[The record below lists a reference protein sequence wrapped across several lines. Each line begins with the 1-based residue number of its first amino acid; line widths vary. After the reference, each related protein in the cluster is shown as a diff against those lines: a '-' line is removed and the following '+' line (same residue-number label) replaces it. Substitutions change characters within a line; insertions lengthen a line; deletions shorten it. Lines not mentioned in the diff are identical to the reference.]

1 MMMPSRPAGFSAF
14 LIVWIGQ
21 VVSLVGTGVTRFA
34 FTIWAWQITGTATAL
49 ALVGFFSFTPAILI
63 SPIAG
68 ALIDRWDRRRA
79 MMLSDFAA
87 VTSTLVVLL
96 LYSSGLLEVWHL
108 YITGAV
114 TGFFSAFQFPA
125 YSATVT
131 LMVSKEQ
138 YGRASGL
145 LSIAEFGSSIVSPII
160 AAIALSIIGI
170 GGILVIDIMTF
181 CVALLTLLL
190 VVFPAPSISEVGVTS
205 RGSLWAESL
214 FGFRYIRARPSLL
227 GLQLIFFTLNLV
239 INFAVTL
246 FSPMILAPS
255 GNDSA
260 MLGLVQSTLGAGGL
274 FGSIILSVWGG
285 PRRKIHDVLIG
296 MTLAMCGMTTIGLSR
311 NLPTWALTTFLT
323 MFCVPILNGSSQAI
337 WQSKVEP
344 DVQGRVFAT
353 RSLIAQIS
361 APVAMLLS
369 GPLADQVFEP
379 AMISDGYLTPFFGG
393 LIGVGPGA
401 GMALMFFLTGLLG
414 ILVGISGYFVPS
426 VRFVEDL
433 LPDYHAHT
441 STLSPD

>member
-1 MMMPSRPAGFSAF
+1 MRSRPTGFSAF
-14 LIVWIGQ
+14 LVVWIGQ

-34 FTIWAWQITGTATAL
+34 LTIWAWQVTGTATAL

-79 MMLSDFAA
+79 MILSDLAA
-87 VTSTLVVLL
+87 VISTLVVLFL
-96 LYSSGLLEVWHL
+96 FSTGQLEVWHL

-114 TGFFSAFQFPA
+114 TGFFGAFQFPA

-131 LMVSKEQ
+131 LMVAKEQ

-145 LSIAEFGSSIVSPII
+145 LSMAQFGSNIIAPII
-160 AAIALSIIGI
+160 AALALPIIGI
-170 GGILVIDIMTF
+170 RGILMIDVITF
-181 CVALLTLLL
+181 CIALFSLLF
-190 VVFPAPSISEVGVTS
+190 VIFPRPLISEVGATS
-205 RGSLWAESL
+205 RGSLWAESF
-214 FGFRYIRARPSLL
+214 FGFQYIRARPSLF

-246 FSPMILAPS
+246 FSPMILARS
-255 GNDSA
+255 GNDSDV
-260 MLGLVQSTLGAGGL
+260 LGLVQSTLGAGGL
-274 FGSIILSVWGG
+274 VGSIILSIWGG
-285 PRRKIHDVLIG
+285 PRRKIHGVLLG

-311 NLPTWALTTFLT
+311 NLPSWAITTFLT
-323 MFCVPILNGSSQAI
+323 MFCVPILNGSNQAI
-337 WQSKVEP
+337 WQAKVEP

-353 RSLIAQIS
+353 RGLIAQIS

-379 AMISDGYLTPFFGG
+379 AMVDDGFLTPLFGS

-414 ILVGISGYFVPS
+414 ILVGISGYFVS
-426 VRFVEDL
+426 IVRDVESL
-433 LPDYHAHT
+433 LPDYEA
-441 STLSPD
+441 SQGYING

>member
-1 MMMPSRPAGFSAF
+1 MMMLSRPTGFSAF

-21 VVSLVGTGVTRFA
+21 IVSLIGTGVTRFA
-34 FTIWAWQITGTATAL
+34 LTIWAWQVTGTATAL

-68 ALIDRWDRRRA
+68 ALVDRWDRRRA
-79 MMLSDFAA
+79 MMLSDLAA
-87 VTSTLVVLL
+87 VTSTLVVLFL
-96 LYSSGLLEVWHL
+96 FSTDQLEVWHL
-108 YITGAV
+108 YITGAA
-114 TGFFSAFQFPA
+114 TGFFGAFQFPA

-145 LSIAEFGSSIVSPII
+145 LSMAQFGSNIVSPII
-160 AAIALSIIGI
+160 AALALSIIGI
-170 GGILVIDIMTF
+170 GGILVIDVITF
-181 CVALLTLLL
+181 CIALFTLFI
-190 VVFPAPSISEVGVTS
+190 VSFPRPMVSEVGGTS
-205 RGSLWAESL
+205 RGSLWTESL
-214 FGFRYIRARPSLL
+214 FGFRYIRKRPSLF

-246 FSPMILAPS
+246 FSPMILARS

-260 MLGLVQSTLGAGGL
+260 MLGFVQSTLGAGGL
-274 FGSIILSVWGG
+274 VGGIILSIWGG
-285 PRRKIHDVLIG
+285 PRRKIHGVLLG
-296 MTLAMCGMTTIGLSR
+296 MTLAMCGMTMIGLSR
-311 NLPTWALTTFLT
+311 NLPSWAITTFLT
-323 MFCVPILNGSSQAI
+323 MFCVPILNGSNQAI
-337 WQSKVEP
+337 WQAKVEP

-361 APVAMLLS
+361 APIAMLLS

-379 AMISDGYLTPFFGG
+379 AMITDGFLTPLFGG

-426 VRFVEDL
+426 VRDVEDL
-433 LPDYHAHT
+433 LPDYQT
-441 STLSPD
+441 PTVVE

>member
-1 MMMPSRPAGFSAF
+1 MPSRPAGFTAF
-14 LIVWIGQ
+14 LIVWFGQ
-21 VVSLVGTGVTRFA
+21 VVSLAGTGVTRFA
-34 FTIWAWQITGTATAL
+34 FTIWAWQVTGTATAL

-63 SPIAG
+63 SPVAG
-68 ALIDRWDRRRA
+68 VLIDRWDRRRA

-87 VTSTLVVLL
+87 ISSTLIVLFL
-96 LYSSGLLEVWHL
+96 HSTGQLEVWHL
-108 YITGAV
+108 YITGAI
-114 TGFFSAFQFPA
+114 TGFFGAFQFPA
-125 YSATVT
+125 YTATVT
-131 LMVSKEQ
+131 LMVPKEQ

-145 LSIAEFGSSIVSPII
+145 LSMAEFGSSIISPTI
-160 AAIALSIIGI
+160 AALVLPMIGI
-170 GGILVIDIMTF
+170 EGILVLDTITF
-181 CVALLTLLL
+181 CVALFTLLL
-190 VVFPAPSISEVGVTS
+190 VIFPTPSISEVGATN

-214 FGFRYIRARPSLL
+214 FGFQYIRDRPSLL

-246 FSPMILAPS
+246 FSPMILARS
-255 GNDSA
+255 GNDNA
-260 MLGLVQSTLGAGGL
+260 MLGFVQSTLGAGGL
-274 FGSIILSVWGG
+274 FGSIILSIWGG
-285 PRRKIHDVLIG
+285 PRRKIHGVLMG

-344 DVQGRVFAT
+344 DVQGRVFTT
-353 RSLIAQIS
+353 RSLLAQIS

-379 AMISDGYLTPFFGG
+379 AMTYDGFLTPIFGR

-414 ILVGISGYFVPS
+414 ILVGISGYFIRV
-426 VRFVEDL
+426 VRDVEDL
-433 LPDYHAHT
+433 LPDYHT
-441 STLSPD
+441 PESTLSLEQA

>member
-1 MMMPSRPAGFSAF
+1 MLSRPTGFSAF
-14 LIVWIGQ
+14 LVVWIGQ

-34 FTIWAWQITGTATAL
+34 LTIWAWQITGTATAL

-68 ALIDRWDRRRA
+68 ALVDRWDRRRA
-79 MMLSDFAA
+79 MMLSDLAA
-87 VTSTLVVLL
+87 VTSTLVVLFL
-96 LYSSGLLEVWHL
+96 FSTGQLEVWHL
-108 YITGAV
+108 YVTGAV

-145 LSIAEFGSSIVSPII
+145 LSMAQFGSNVVSPIL
-160 AAIALSIIGI
+160 AALALPIIGI
-170 GGILVIDIMTF
+170 GGILVIDVITF
-181 CVALLTLLL
+181 CIALFTLLFVSFPRL
-190 VVFPAPSISEVGVTS
+190 VISEVGVTS
-205 RGSLWAESL
+205 RGSLWTESL
-214 FGFRYIRARPSLL
+214 FGFRYIRARPSLF

-246 FSPMILAPS
+246 FSPMILARS

-274 FGSIILSVWGG
+274 IGSIILSIWGG
-285 PRRKIHDVLIG
+285 PRRKIHGVLLG
-296 MTLAMCGMTTIGLSR
+296 MTLAMCGMTMIGLSR
-311 NLPTWALTTFLT
+311 NLPSWAITTFLT
-323 MFCVPILNGSSQAI
+323 MFCVPILNGSNQAI
-337 WQSKVEP
+337 WQAKVEP

-379 AMISDGYLTPFFGG
+379 AMITDGFLAQLFGG
-393 LIGVGPGA
+393 VIGVGPGA

-414 ILVGISGYFVPS
+414 IIVGISGYFVPS
-426 VRFVEDL
+426 VRDVEDL
-433 LPDYHAHT
+433 LPDYKT
-441 STLSPD
+441 SIVLD

>member
-1 MMMPSRPAGFSAF
+1 MMMPSRPVGFSAF
-14 LIVWIGQ
+14 LVVWVGQ
-21 VVSLVGTGVTRFA
+21 IVSLIGTGVTRFA
-34 FTIWAWQITGTATAL
+34 FTIWAWQVTGTATAL

-87 VTSTLVVLL
+87 VTSTLVVLFL
-96 LYSSGLLEVWHL
+96 FSTGQLEVWHL

-145 LSIAEFGSSIVSPII
+145 LSMAEFGSSIVSPII
-160 AAIALSIIGI
+160 AALALPIIGI
-170 GGILVIDIMTF
+170 GGILVIDVVTF
-181 CVALLTLLL
+181 CVALFTLLF
-190 VVFPAPSISEVGVTS
+190 VIFPRPAMSEVGETS
-205 RGSLWAESL
+205 RGSLWAESI
-214 FGFRYIRARPSLL
+214 FGFRYIKARPSLL
-227 GLQLIFFTLNLV
+227 GLQFIFFTLNLV

-246 FSPMILAPS
+246 FSPMILARS

-274 FGSIILSVWGG
+274 VGSIILSIWGG
-285 PRRKIHDVLIG
+285 PRRKIHGVLLG

-311 NLPTWALTTFLT
+311 NLPSWALTTFLT

-337 WQSKVEP
+337 WQAKVEP

-379 AMISDGYLTPFFGG
+379 AMINDGFLAPIFGG
-393 LIGVGPGA
+393 VIGVGPGA

-414 ILVGISGYFVPS
+414 ILVGISGYFVPT
-426 VRFVEDL
+426 VRDVEDL
-433 LPDYHAHT
+433 LPDYLAPT
-441 STLSPD
+441 TRD

>member
-1 MMMPSRPAGFSAF
+1 MMMLSRPTGFSAF
-14 LIVWIGQ
+14 LVVWIGQ
-21 VVSLVGTGVTRFA
+21 IVSLVGTGVTRFA
-34 FTIWAWQITGTATAL
+34 LTIWAWQVTGTATAL

-68 ALIDRWDRRRA
+68 ALVDRWDRRWA
-79 MMLSDFAA
+79 MMLSDLAA
-87 VTSTLVVLL
+87 VTSTLVVLFL
-96 LYSSGLLEVWHL
+96 FSTGKLEVWHL
-108 YITGAV
+108 YITGAA
-114 TGFFSAFQFPA
+114 TGFFGAFQFPA

-145 LSIAEFGSSIVSPII
+145 LSMAQFGSNIVSPII
-160 AAIALSIIGI
+160 AALALPIIGI
-170 GGILVIDIMTF
+170 GGILMIDVITF
-181 CVALLTLLL
+181 CIALFTLLF
-190 VVFPAPSISEVGVTS
+190 VHFPRPMISDEGATS
-205 RGSLWAESL
+205 RGSLWTESL
-214 FGFRYIRARPSLL
+214 FGFRYIKARPSLF

-246 FSPMILAPS
+246 FSPMILARS

-274 FGSIILSVWGG
+274 VGSVILSIWGG
-285 PRRKIHDVLIG
+285 PRRKIHGVLFG
-296 MTLAMCGMTTIGLSR
+296 MTLAMCGMTVIGLSR
-311 NLPTWALTTFLT
+311 DLPSWAITTFLT
-323 MFCVPILNGSSQAI
+323 MFCVPILNGSNQAI
-337 WQSKVEP
+337 WQAKVEP

-361 APVAMLLS
+361 APLAMLLS
-369 GPLADQVFEP
+369 GPLADHVFEP
-379 AMISDGYLTPFFGG
+379 AMITDGFLTPLFGG

-426 VRFVEDL
+426 VRDVEDL
-433 LPDYHAHT
+433 LPDYQAPT
-441 STLSPD
+441 VVD

>member
-1 MMMPSRPAGFSAF
+1 MMMLSRPAGFSAF
-14 LIVWIGQ
+14 LVVWIGQ
-21 VVSLVGTGVTRFA
+21 IVSLVGTGVTRFA
-34 FTIWAWQITGTATAL
+34 FTIWAWQVTGTATAL

-87 VTSTLVVLL
+87 VAVTIVVLFL
-96 LYSSGLLEVWHL
+96 FSTGQLEVWHL

-114 TGFFSAFQFPA
+114 TGFFGAFQFPA

-131 LMVSKEQ
+131 LMVEKEQ

-145 LSIAEFGSSIVSPII
+145 LSMAQFGSNIVSPII
-160 AAIALSIIGI
+160 AALALPLIGI
-170 GGILVIDIMTF
+170 GGILVIDIITF
-181 CVALLTLLL
+181 CVALFTLLF
-190 VVFPAPSISEVGVTS
+190 VIFPRPSISKVGKTS
-205 RGSLWAESL
+205 QGSLWAESF
-214 FGFRYIRARPSLL
+214 FGFQYIKARPSLL

-246 FSPMILAPS
+246 FSPMILARS

-260 MLGLVQSTLGAGGL
+260 MLGVVQSTLGAGGL
-274 FGSIILSVWGG
+274 VGSIILSIWGG
-285 PRRKIHDVLIG
+285 PQRKIHGVLLG

-311 NLPTWALTTFLT
+311 NLPSWAITTFLT

-337 WQSKVEP
+337 WQAKVEP

-361 APVAMLLS
+361 APIAMLLS

-379 AMISDGYLTPFFGG
+379 AMIDEGFLTSVFGG
-393 LIGVGPGA
+393 LIGVGPGS

-414 ILVGISGYFVPS
+414 IVVGISGYFIPT
-426 VRFVEDL
+426 VRDAEDL
-433 LPDYHAHT
+433 LPDYHAPT
-441 STLSPD
+441 A

>member
-1 MMMPSRPAGFSAF
+1 MLSRPTGFSAF
-14 LIVWIGQ
+14 LVVWVGQ

-34 FTIWAWQITGTATAL
+34 LTIWAWQITGTATTL

-68 ALIDRWDRRRA
+68 ALVDRWDRRRA
-79 MMLSDFAA
+79 MMLSDLAA
-87 VTSTLVVLL
+87 VSSTLVVLFL
-96 LYSSGLLEVWHL
+96 FSTGQLEVWHL

-114 TGFFSAFQFPA
+114 TGFFGAFQFPA

-131 LMVSKEQ
+131 LLASKEQ

-145 LSIAEFGSSIVSPII
+145 LSMAQFGSNIVSPII
-160 AAIALSIIGI
+160 AALALPIIGI
-170 GGILVIDIMTF
+170 GGVLLIDIITF
-181 CVALLTLLL
+181 CIALFTLLF
-190 VVFPAPSISEVGVTS
+190 VIFPRPMVSEVGVTS
-205 RGSLWAESL
+205 RGSLWIESL
-214 FGFRYIRARPSLL
+214 FGFRYIRARPSLF

-246 FSPMILAPS
+246 FSPMILARS

-260 MLGLVQSTLGAGGL
+260 ILGFVQSTLGAGGL
-274 FGSIILSVWGG
+274 VGSIILSIWGG
-285 PRRKIHDVLIG
+285 PRRKIHGVLLG
-296 MTLAMCGMTTIGLSR
+296 MTLAMCGMTMIGLSR
-311 NLPTWALTTFLT
+311 NLPSWAITTFLT
-323 MFCVPILNGSSQAI
+323 MFCVPILNGSNQAI
-337 WQSKVEP
+337 WQAKVEP

-379 AMISDGYLTPFFGG
+379 AMITGGFLTPLFGG

-401 GMALMFFLTGLLG
+401 GMALMFFITGLLG
-414 ILVGISGYFVPS
+414 IIVGISGYFVPS
-426 VRFVEDL
+426 IRDVDEL
-433 LPDYHAHT
+433 LPDYKAPT
-441 STLSPD
+441 VID